1 MYTNFFMVIPS
12 YGVLFSQIPAI
23 IWFASALIDLT
34 ILADIAR
41 RMFYSS
47 SRTVEPTFFSSN
59 YKLCS
64 YLLGVVVL

>member
-34 ILADIAR
+34 ILADIA
-41 RMFYSS
+41 MLFLYSS
-47 SRTVEPTFFSSN
+47 SRAVEHTR
-59 YKLCS
+59 L
-64 YLLGVVVL
+64 

>member
-41 RMFYSS
+41 YMFYFS
-47 SRTVEPTFFSSN
+47 SRTVDLTR
-59 YKLCS
+59 L
-64 YLLGVVVL
+64 